1 MPERSGDTPVA
12 EPASRTAF
20 ARRSCTHAGDRS
32 VAAPSGQGANYLGK
46 AGGIW
51 DALGAFTHNY
61 VFMAHWEYKVIT
73 SGKGGFATPALME
86 KFLNDLGKDEW
97 EILSFHTAPEN
108 PLAFHGLARRSTQ
121 REWTLEDAAAAAAKA
136 EADKLRA
143 EFAAKFSGAPQA
155 GQTQEQPVGLA
166 TEESGKD
173 DGLRR
178 LRDTDRDHDP
188 EALADEAAGL
198 KEGDW
203 DEWPEEDELP
213 TFFEAVKP
221 HLRRNQRG
229 PGQSVAIDYLSKR
242 WDQREADITGA
253 LVECGLSVPETDESP
268 AEYFEFEGDLYWL
281 NRNPRGQL
289 FLNVREKPR
298 PVFRT
303 AQARRLPDDDPAA
316 QELAAEAAAAKKP
329 EPPPSRKERERAER
343 AERESQ
349 KPEAAPKA
357 SEDTSATPAGPLPEG
372 EALLEKLRPL
382 MRRNRRGPG
391 VSGTTGFLAKAL
403 KQSETDLVAAL
414 AAQGLVAPEKSGGK
428 PEYVRIGA
436 FEYWLNKDG
445 RGGIWINGRERREG
459 QAPSAAEGDTS
470 AEAAPAGEEPLPGEI
485 ASEVPITPEG
495 AATPEPAAGAPVDAL
510 ASAASTETEAK
521 AVESDDAPSGATE
534 GDATESASSAIPEVE
549 GADPGLVALRGLL
562 KPNKRG
568 SGASGELGFLQ
579 RSLEKS
585 DDDFA
590 ALLAGA
596 GLTIP
601 ASAEDKPTYVEHGP
615 EIIWINRNP
624 KDDSLWLNAKNK
636 PARRGG
642 GRSRKKAE

>member
-1 MPERSGDTPVA
+1 
-12 EPASRTAF
+12 
-20 ARRSCTHAGDRS
+20 
-32 VAAPSGQGANYLGK
+32 
-46 AGGIW
+46 
-51 DALGAFTHNY
+51 
-61 VFMAHWEYKVIT
+61 MAHWEYKVIT

-97 EILSFHTAPEN
+97 EILSFHTSPEN

-155 GQTQEQPVGLA
+155 PQAQEQPVGLA
-166 TEESGKD
+166 TEETGKD

-178 LRDTDRDHDP
+178 LRDTDRDNDP

-242 WDQREADITGA
+242 WDQREADVTGA
-253 LVECGLSVPETDESP
+253 LVECGLTVPENDESP

-281 NRNPRGQL
+281 NKNPRGQL

-303 AQARRLPDDDPAA
+303 AQAKRLPDDDPAA
-316 QELAAEAAAAKKP
+316 QELAAEAAAARKP
-329 EPPPSRKERERAER
+329 EPPSRKERERSERAER
-343 AERESQ
+343 AEPREGQ
-349 KPEAAPKA
+349 KAEAPAKATEAAP
-357 SEDTSATPAGPLPEG
+357 SVPGEPLPG
-372 EALLEKLRPL
+372 GDALLDKIRPL

-391 VSGTTGFLAKAL
+391 FSGTTGFMAKAF
-403 KQSETDLVAAL
+403 KQSEADLVAAL
-414 AAQGLVAPEKSGGK
+414 AALGLVAPEKSGGK
-428 PEYVRIGA
+428 PEYTCIGA
-436 FEYWLNKDG
+436 YEYWLNKDG
-445 RGGIWINGRERREG
+445 RGGIWINGRDRREG
-459 QAPSAAEGDTS
+459 DET
-470 AEAAPAGEEPLPGEI
+470 PAGEESSGAEGATDGSAAAAEAPPPGEI
-485 ASEVPITPEG
+485 AREAPVVEQSAP
-495 AATPEPAAGAPVDAL
+495 ADASSSDRDAPAASSPSESEPSADAAPAEDPASSESAAAPVVD
-510 ASAASTETEAK
+510 
-521 AVESDDAPSGATE
+521 
-534 GDATESASSAIPEVE
+534 

-579 RSLEKS
+579 RTLEKS

-590 ALLAGA
+590 ALLSTA
-596 GLTIP
+596 GLAIP
-601 ASAEDKPTYVEHGP
+601 TTAEDKPTYVEYGE
-615 EIIWINRNP
+615 EIVWVNRNP
-624 KDDSLWLNAKNK
+624 KDDSLWLNAKTK
-636 PARRGG
+636 PARKP
-642 GRSRKKAE
+642 SRPRVKAKE

>member
-1 MPERSGDTPVA
+1 
-12 EPASRTAF
+12 
-20 ARRSCTHAGDRS
+20 
-32 VAAPSGQGANYLGK
+32 
-46 AGGIW
+46 
-51 DALGAFTHNY
+51 
-61 VFMAHWEYKVIT
+61 MAHWEYKVIT

-97 EILSFHTAPEN
+97 EILSFHTAPDN

-136 EADKLRA
+136 EAEKLRA
-143 EFAAKFSGAPQA
+143 EFAAKFAGA
-155 GQTQEQPVGLA
+155 GQSANTPEQPVGLA

-188 EALADEAAGL
+188 EALADDAAGL

-298 PVFRT
+298 PVFRV
-303 AQARRLPDDDPAA
+303 AQAKRLPDEDPAA
-316 QELAAEAAAAKKP
+316 QELNAEAAEAAKKS

-343 AERESQ
+343 AEREARKAESEPKAAAEE
-349 KPEAAPKA
+349 KPAAPA
-357 SEDTSATPAGPLPEG
+357 EPLPEG
-372 EALLEKLRPL
+372 EALLAKLRPL

-391 VSGTTGFLAKAL
+391 VSGTTSFLAKAL
-403 KQSETDLVAAL
+403 KQSEADLVAAL

-428 PEYVRIGA
+428 PEYVAIGA

-459 QAPSAAEGDTS
+459 
-470 AEAAPAGEEPLPGEI
+470 AAPAAETAESGAPAETSEDATPTEAPPPGEI
-485 ASEVPITPEG
+485 APETSVV
-495 AATPEPAAGAPVDAL
+495 APAE
-510 ASAASTETEAK
+510 SASTETP
-521 AVESDDAPSGATE
+521 APSSPPPATAE
-534 GDATESASSAIPEVE
+534 AGGKTGSASEGEAPASSEGSDAEAGEAASSDESSSAPVVE

-579 RSLEKS
+579 RSLEKP

-590 ALLAGA
+590 ALLAAA
-596 GLTIP
+596 GLVIP
-601 ASAEDKPTYVEHGP
+601 ATAEDKPTYVEYGP
-615 EIIWINRNP
+615 EIVWVNRNP
-624 KDDSLWLNAKNK
+624 KDGSLWLNAKNK
-636 PARRGG
+636 PARRSG
-642 GRSRKKAE
+642 GRSRTKKAE

>member
-1 MPERSGDTPVA
+1 
-12 EPASRTAF
+12 
-20 ARRSCTHAGDRS
+20 
-32 VAAPSGQGANYLGK
+32 
-46 AGGIW
+46 
-51 DALGAFTHNY
+51 
-61 VFMAHWEYKVIT
+61 MAHWEYKVIT

-121 REWTLEDAAAAAAKA
+121 REWTLEGAAAAAAKA

-155 GQTQEQPVGLA
+155 SPSEEQPVGLA
-166 TEESGKD
+166 TEETGKE

-178 LRDTDRDHDP
+178 LRDTDRDNDP

-242 WDQREADITGA
+242 WDQREADVTGA
-253 LVECGLSVPETDESP
+253 LVECGLTVPETDESP

-316 QELAAEAAAAKKP
+316 QELAAEAAAARKP
-329 EPPPSRKERERAER
+329 EPPARKDRERPERPER
-343 AERESQ
+343 ADRPERTEQREGQ
-349 KPEAAPKA
+349 KADAPAKAAEAAPSGP
-357 SEDTSATPAGPLPEG
+357 SEPLPQG
-372 EALLEKLRPL
+372 DDLLAKIRPL

-391 VSGTTGFLAKAL
+391 FSGTTGFMAKAF
-403 KQSETDLVAAL
+403 KQSEADLVAAL
-414 AAQGLVAPEKSGGK
+414 AALGLVASEKSGGK

-459 QAPSAAEGDTS
+459 DETAGGEESSGAEG
-470 AEAAPAGEEPLPGEI
+470 PAGESAPATEAPPPGEI
-485 ASEVPITPEG
+485 APESPAVESSAP
-495 AATPEPAAGAPVDAL
+495 AAAPAALAAAEPEKVEPPLPAAESAPSEPAAAPVVD
-510 ASAASTETEAK
+510 
-521 AVESDDAPSGATE
+521 
-534 GDATESASSAIPEVE
+534 
-549 GADPGLVALRGLL
+549 GADPGLVTLRGLL

-568 SGASGELGFLQ
+568 SGASAELGFLQ
-579 RSLEKS
+579 RTLEKS

-590 ALLAGA
+590 TLLSAA
-596 GLTIP
+596 GLGIP
-601 ASAEDKPTYVEHGP
+601 ATAEDKPTYVEHGE
-615 EIIWINRNP
+615 EIVWVNRNP
-624 KDDSLWLNAKNK
+624 KDDSLWLNAKAK
-636 PARRGG
+636 PARKP
-642 GRSRKKAE
+642 SRPRAKKAE

>member
-1 MPERSGDTPVA
+1 
-12 EPASRTAF
+12 
-20 ARRSCTHAGDRS
+20 
-32 VAAPSGQGANYLGK
+32 
-46 AGGIW
+46 
-51 DALGAFTHNY
+51 
-61 VFMAHWEYKVIT
+61 MAHWEYKVIT

-136 EADKLRA
+136 EAEKLRA
-143 EFAAKFSGAPQA
+143 EFAAKFAGAGQATGAP
-155 GQTQEQPVGLA
+155 EQPVGLA

-229 PGQSVAIDYLSKR
+229 PGQSVAIDYLAKR

-253 LVECGLSVPETDESP
+253 LVECGLTVPETDESP

-298 PVFRT
+298 PVFRV
-303 AQARRLPDDDPAA
+303 AQAKRLPDDNPAA
-316 QELAAEAAAAKKP
+316 QELNAEAAEAAKKS
-329 EPPPSRKERERAER
+329 EPPPSRKERDRAER
-343 AERESQ
+343 AEREARKAES
-349 KPEAAPKA
+349 EPKA
-357 SEDTSATPAGPLPEG
+357 AEEAPAASAEPLPEG
-372 EALLEKLRPL
+372 EALLAKLRPL

-391 VSGTTGFLAKAL
+391 VSGTTSFLAKAL
-403 KQSETDLVAAL
+403 KRSEADLVAAL

-428 PEYVRIGA
+428 PDYVTIGA

-459 QAPSAAEGDTS
+459 AAPAAEAGAPADTSQEASAAEAPPPGEIAPETSVVTS
-470 AEAAPAGEEPLPGEI
+470 AEAPSSAPPAPAAPEAGGETVA
-485 ASEVPITPEG
+485 ASESET
-495 AATPEPAAGAPVDAL
+495 AAPAEDAEDEAAEAASSGEATAAPV
-510 ASAASTETEAK
+510 
-521 AVESDDAPSGATE
+521 
-534 GDATESASSAIPEVE
+534 VE

-590 ALLAGA
+590 ALLAAA

-615 EIIWINRNP
+615 EIVWVNRNL
-624 KDDSLWLNAKNK
+624 KDGSLWLNAKNK

-642 GRSRKKAE
+642 GRSRTKKAE

>member
-1 MPERSGDTPVA
+1 
-12 EPASRTAF
+12 
-20 ARRSCTHAGDRS
+20 
-32 VAAPSGQGANYLGK
+32 
-46 AGGIW
+46 
-51 DALGAFTHNY
+51 
-61 VFMAHWEYKVIT
+61 MAHWEYKVIT

-97 EILSFHTAPEN
+97 DILSFHTQPDN

-143 EFAAKFSGAPQA
+143 EFAAKFSGSQQTAAAP
-155 GQTQEQPVGLA
+155 EQPVGLA
-166 TEESGKD
+166 AEESGKD

-229 PGQSVAIDYLSKR
+229 PGQSVAIDYIAKR

-253 LVECGLSVPETDESP
+253 LVECGITVPESDESP

-303 AQARRLPDDDPAA
+303 AQARRLPNDDPAA
-316 QELAAEAAAAKKP
+316 QELAAEASETKKQ
-329 EPPPSRKERERAER
+329 EQQPSRKERERAER
-343 AERESQ
+343 EAR
-349 KPEAAPKA
+349 KTEAAPKA
-357 SEDTSATPAGPLPEG
+357 AEETPAAPAAPLPEG

-403 KQSETDLVAAL
+403 KQSEADLVAAL
-414 AAQGLVAPEKSGGK
+414 AAQGLVAPEKPGGK

-445 RGGIWINGRERREG
+445 RGGIWINGRERREN
-459 QAPSAAEGDTS
+459 
-470 AEAAPAGEEPLPGEI
+470 EAATPENAESAPEEPPPGEI
-485 ASEVPITPEG
+485 APEVPVTTESLPAVEQP
-495 AATPEPAAGAPVDAL
+495 ASEATPAEESPAAEEASGSEPVEAAEASEGDSDTVDNAAPGDPAAAPV
-510 ASAASTETEAK
+510 
-521 AVESDDAPSGATE
+521 
-534 GDATESASSAIPEVE
+534 VE

-568 SGASGELGFLQ
+568 SGSSGELGFLQ
-579 RSLEKS
+579 RTLEKS
-585 DDDFA
+585 DEDFT
-590 ALLAGA
+590 ALLAAA
-596 GLTIP
+596 GLVVP
-601 ASAEDKPTYVEHGP
+601 ATAEEKPTYVEYGP
-615 EIIWINRNP
+615 EIVWVNRNP
-624 KDDSLWLNAKNK
+624 KDGMLWLNAKNK
-636 PARRGG
+636 PARKP
-642 GRSRKKAE
+642 SRPRTKKAE